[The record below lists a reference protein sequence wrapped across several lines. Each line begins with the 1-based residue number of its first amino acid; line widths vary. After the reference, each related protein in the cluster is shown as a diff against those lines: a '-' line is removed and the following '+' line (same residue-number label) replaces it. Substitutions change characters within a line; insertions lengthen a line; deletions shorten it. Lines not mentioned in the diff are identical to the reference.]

1 MLDDALKR
9 ANKVKSLY
17 QAVHSAAS
25 NLLATIQG
33 NEPEW
38 KWANNKEL
46 LGPTQALVD
55 KVKLTSEVQ
64 RAFLVSET
72 RVLKANYPAEML
84 MTELATFATLQS
96 SLQSLQ
102 VAHRQLTSMQAARTA
117 ASRARA

>member
-1 MLDDALKR
+1 MKR
-9 ANKVKSLY
+9 ANKVKSFY
-17 QAVHSAAS
+17 QAVHSAAR

-46 LGPTQALVD
+46 LGPMQALLD

-72 RVLKANYPAEML
+72 RVLKASYPAEML

-96 SLQSLQ
+96 TLQSLH
-102 VAHRQLTSMQAARTA
+102 VAHRQLTSMQGARTA
-117 ASRARA
+117 AMRVRP